1 MNVKPMIRNNM
12 CVNAHPA
19 GCAAGVVRQVKYVQ
33 EKKAERGS
41 PKDAPKTVLVVGCST
56 GYGLSSRITAAFGY
70 GADTIGISFE
80 KEGTDTPTPQSGTP
94 GWYNNMAFD
103 REAKAAGLKSIT
115 INGDAF
121 SHTMR
126 KQVIETLQQM
136 GKKVDLLVYSIA
148 SAVRVDPDTGDLYHS
163 AIKPIG
169 EPFTGETVD
178 CMTGK
183 ISTIGAE
190 PATAEEAANTV
201 KVRGGEDWALWT
213 RQLAAAGVLAEGVK
227 TVAFSYIGPALTHA
241 IYRDGTIGNAKK
253 DLEKT
258 ARELNDELKES
269 LGGNAY
275 VSINKCIVTRSSA
288 VIPLIPLYLSVLYK
302 VMKEQGSHEDGIE
315 QMERL
320 FAERLYTGGPV
331 PTDENGLIRID
342 DLEMAPK
349 VQDEVKKRMATIT
362 QETLAQIG
370 DFDGYRH
377 DFLATNGFDVEGVD
391 YNADIPSME
400 SI

>member
-1 MNVKPMIRNNM
+1 MIIQPLIRNNI
-12 CVNAHPA
+12 CVNAHPT
-19 GCAAGVVRQVKYVQ
+19 GCAVAIGRQIKAVQ
-33 EKKAERGS
+33 EWRAKQGS
-41 PKDAPKTVLVVGCST
+41 PKDAPQTVLVIGCST
-56 GYGLSSRITAAFGY
+56 GYGLASRIAAAFGY
-70 GADTIGISFE
+70 GAGTIGISFE
-80 KEGTDTPTPQSGTP
+80 KEGADRPVQITGTP
-94 GWYNNMAFD
+94 GWYNNMAFE
-103 REAKAAGLKSIT
+103 REAKAAGLYSHT

-121 SHTMR
+121 SHATR
-126 KQVIETLQQM
+126 KQVIEAVQKT
-136 GKKVDLLVYSIA
+136 GRKIDLIIYSIA
-148 SAVRVDPDTGDLYHS
+148 SAVRVDPDSGELYRS
-163 AIKPIG
+163 ATKPIG

-183 ISTIGAE
+183 ISTISAE

-258 ARELNDELKES
+258 ARELNDELRES

-331 PTDENGLIRID
+331 PTDESGLIRID
-342 DLEMAPK
+342 DLEMTPK
-349 VQDEVKKRMATIT
+349 VQTEVKKRMATVT
-362 QETLAQIG
+362 QETFAKIG
-370 DFDGYRH
+370 DFNGYRH
-377 DFLATNGFDVEGVD
+377 EFLATNGFDVEGVD
-391 YNADIPSME
+391 YTADVE
-400 SI
+400 SLERI